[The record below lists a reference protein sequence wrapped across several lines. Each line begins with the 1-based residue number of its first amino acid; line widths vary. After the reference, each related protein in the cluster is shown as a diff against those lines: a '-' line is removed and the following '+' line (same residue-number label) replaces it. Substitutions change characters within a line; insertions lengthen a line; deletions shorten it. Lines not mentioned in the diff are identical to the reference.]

1 MVPVRSDRA
10 EGAHPDGAPF
20 EVRREPAAGAGVV
33 GVKASTALEGVRA
46 GALDVN
52 GYVDAKVAEATSH
65 LVHLSPTQLAAVQA
79 VVRDQLLADPHLRDL
94 IHHATG
100 TPAPADEG

>member
-1 MVPVRSDRA
+1 
-10 EGAHPDGAPF
+10 
-20 EVRREPAAGAGVV
+20 
-33 GVKASTALEGVRA
+33 
-46 GALDVN
+46 
-52 GYVDAKVAEATSH
+52 
-65 LVHLSPTQLAAVQA
+65 VHLSPTQLAAVQA